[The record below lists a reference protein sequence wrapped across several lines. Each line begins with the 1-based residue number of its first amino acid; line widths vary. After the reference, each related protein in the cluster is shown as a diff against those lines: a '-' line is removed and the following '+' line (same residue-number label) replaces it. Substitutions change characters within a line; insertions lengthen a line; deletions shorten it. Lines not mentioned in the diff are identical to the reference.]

1 MALIKEVRLGGLIQV
16 CHINT
21 LRFGALLFD
30 WFFSFFIG
38 LVVYAIAALMFY
50 SYFSS
55 LEQLGQIEWFLFFQI
70 VSKPFYFIVSE
81 FLYGNTLG
89 KRVFGIQVVNL
100 REGRG
105 TLFQMTLRYVLC
117 VLHYFTYGIS
127 LLWPIFNQK
136 HLSLHEQLSNTKV
149 IKIQKSVAKS
159 YMDA

>member
-1 MALIKEVRLGGLIQV
+1 MALIKEVRWGGLIQV
-16 CHINT
+16 GHLNI

-38 LVVYAIAALMFY
+38 LVVYAIAALIFY

-55 LEQLGQIEWFLFFQI
+55 LEELGQIEWFLFFQI

-117 VLHYFTYGIS
+117 VLHYFTCGIS

-149 IKIQKSVAKS
+149 IKIQKSVAKA